1 MPESVM
7 PRDEQTVGDLE
18 NRLRKR
24 GRGRLYDAIAGLL
37 LSLAIVGHLLFGSC
51 PGRGI
56 LARIAPNDK
65 TETAVIM
72 IFSILSFSSFSL
84 AAFCKKE

>member
-7 PRDEQTVGDLE
+7 PLDDQTVANLE
-18 NRLRKR
+18 NRLRKLER
-24 GRGRLYDAIAGLL
+24 ERLYDAIAGLL

-65 TETAVIM
+65 TETAVM
-72 IFSILSFSSFSL
+72 PN
-84 AAFCKKE
+84 ARQKH